1 MPVEPIPR
9 LTSITGVSRALL
21 TIVGTDE
28 AMAILIAQFGWDVA
42 FSAVARIEG
51 PQGAAALW
59 RAVETLC
66 CDSDAASG

>member
-1 MPVEPIPR
+1 MQPIPR

-21 TIVGTDE
+21 TIVGVEE
-28 AMAILIAQFGWDVA
+28 AMTILVAQFGWDVA
-42 FSAVARIEG
+42 FNAVAHLEG

-59 RAVETLC
+59 RAVEMLS